1 MSAAV
6 QPSTS
11 QASTSAS
18 TSKPA
23 PTTTTVAARSGIK
36 IESKPIQWA
45 TSTGAT
51 VLQHLAAQR
60 EQGKLKNTNGTTIN
74 RDDLINSKPASTS
87 APAAKAHPKGNNGTS
102 TNTKNGNRNT
112 TTAAT
117 SRLSPSASS
126 SSSASTSVAKTKTTQ
141 TAANQNGK
149 SDSESKDK
157 PARRRKA
164 NRACSHCQ
172 KAHLTCDDSR
182 PCERCVKKGLADT
195 CTDGARKKAKY
206 LLDDDELLELKK
218 EKERKAAFKNLDES
232 FDQSQDEGGRSTA
245 EVGEVSIQ
253 QEQPTPV
260 PLPFGAASMSN
271 PNWGTPNNLNMTG
284 FAPPNGI
291 SPNEMVPFIGPL
303 GDGNMDQQRHADLY
317 SNGLNDYSPAS
328 GQSGNIQNVFGSEN
342 ASLEYSILSSML
354 NGIDPTWLSG
364 SPENQA
370 GPSNG
375 TPDNGGMGDV
385 YQNTSAFSHMGIDSM
400 PWQLSN
406 QQTASSN
413 IPSWRDPARTPGNTQ
428 SYPDPSSQSVVEP
441 LHHLDATSAMGGGAT
456 PAADAVAAYDAL
468 EVPSPKDGLQ
478 THNQMDAV
486 GRAVLDAK
494 QHGHALANA
503 SEQDVQASKAAA
515 AAAAAGLDHKPDA
528 VWKERVKHIYGDKT
542 RPFPYTEGY
551 HFLIKYATANF
562 EKAEVLRIVR
572 SLAIFRPSLIAL
584 QMPLTEDDEVFVE
597 RSIQRTILEFEKLI
611 SFSGTP
617 TVVWRRTCEIVVV
630 GNEFSMLSQWSKEYL
645 MGRYIY
651 EFFDKPSILEYWE
664 KFALH
669 AFENTAQSIM
679 MPVTLKTSTGQTTK
693 CAACFSIKRDIFDL
707 PSLIVGNFLP
717 ILS

>member
-11 QASTSAS
+11 QASSS
-18 TSKPA
+18 GSQSKPA
-23 PTTTTVAARSGIK
+23 STTTTTTTAAPRSGIK

-60 EQGKLKNTNGTTIN
+60 EQGKLKNNNGTTLN
-74 RDDLINSKPASTS
+74 RDDLINSKPTTAST
-87 APAAKAHPKGNNGTS
+87 PATKARPKASNGTNAS
-102 TNTKNGNRNT
+102 AKNGNRNT
-112 TTAAT
+112 ITAAA
-117 SRLSPSASS
+117 SRLSPSGSS
-126 SSSASTSVAKTKTTQ
+126 SSSASTSIAKAKPVHPS
-141 TAANQNGK
+141 ANQNGK
-149 SDSESKDK
+149 SEPEAKDK

-218 EKERKAAFKNLDES
+218 EKELKASNKNGDES
-232 FDQSQDEGGRSTA
+232 FDQSHDDGGDI
-245 EVGEVSIQ
+245 SIQ
-253 QEQPTPV
+253 QDQSASV
-260 PLPFGAASMSN
+260 SLPFDAPPMSN
-271 PNWGTPNNLNMTG
+271 PNWGTQNNLNMTS

-291 SPNEMVPFIGPL
+291 SNEIGPFIGPL
-303 GDGNMDQQRHADLY
+303 GDGNIDQQRHADIY
-317 SNGLNDYSPAS
+317 NNGLNDYSPAS
-328 GQSGNIQNVFGSEN
+328 GQSGSIHNMFGSEN

-370 GPSNG
+370 GPSSG
-375 TPDNGGMGDV
+375 TPDNAGMGDV

-400 PWQLSN
+400 PWQFSN
-406 QQTASSN
+406 QQTPNNNNVS
-413 IPSWRDPARTPGNTQ
+413 SWRDPARTPGNSQ
-428 SYPDPSSQSVVEP
+428 HYHDSSSQAVEP

-468 EVPSPKDGLQ
+468 EVPSPKDG
-478 THNQMDAV
+478 THPHNQMDAV

-494 QHGHALANA
+494 KHGHALANA

-551 HFLIKYATANF
+551 HFLIKYATANL

>member
-1 MSAAV
+1 
-6 QPSTS
+6 
-11 QASTSAS
+11 
-18 TSKPA
+18 
-23 PTTTTVAARSGIK
+23 
-36 IESKPIQWA
+36 
-45 TSTGAT
+45 
-51 VLQHLAAQR
+51 
-60 EQGKLKNTNGTTIN
+60 
-74 RDDLINSKPASTS
+74 
-87 APAAKAHPKGNNGTS
+87 
-102 TNTKNGNRNT
+102 
-112 TTAAT
+112 
-117 SRLSPSASS
+117 
-126 SSSASTSVAKTKTTQ
+126 
-141 TAANQNGK
+141 
-149 SDSESKDK
+149 
-157 PARRRKA
+157 RRRKA

-218 EKERKAAFKNLDES
+218 EKQRKA
-232 FDQSQDEGGRSTA
+232 
-245 EVGEVSIQ
+245 
-253 QEQPTPV
+253 
-260 PLPFGAASMSN
+260 
-271 PNWGTPNNLNMTG
+271 
-284 FAPPNGI
+284 
-291 SPNEMVPFIGPL
+291 
-303 GDGNMDQQRHADLY
+303 
-317 SNGLNDYSPAS
+317 
-328 GQSGNIQNVFGSEN
+328 
-342 ASLEYSILSSML
+342 YSILSSML

-370 GPSNG
+370 GPSNE
-375 TPDNGGMGDV
+375 TPDN
-385 YQNTSAFSHMGIDSM
+385 
-400 PWQLSN
+400 
-406 QQTASSN
+406 
-413 IPSWRDPARTPGNTQ
+413 
-428 SYPDPSSQSVVEP
+428 
-441 LHHLDATSAMGGGAT
+441 
-456 PAADAVAAYDAL
+456 
-468 EVPSPKDGLQ
+468 
-478 THNQMDAV
+478 
-486 GRAVLDAK
+486 
-494 QHGHALANA
+494 
-503 SEQDVQASKAAA
+503 
-515 AAAAAGLDHKPDA
+515 
-528 VWKERVKHIYGDKT
+528 ERVKHIYGDKT

-551 HFLIKYATANF
+551 HFLIKYATANL

-717 ILS
+717 IL

>member
-1 MSAAV
+1 MSTAV

-11 QASTSAS
+11 QASTSGS

-23 PTTTTVAARSGIK
+23 TNPSTTARKGIK

-60 EQGKLKNTNGTTIN
+60 EQGKLRNANGTTLN
-74 RDDLINSKPASTS
+74 RDDLINSKPTES
-87 APAAKAHPKGNNGTS
+87 ATS
-102 TNTKNGNRNT
+102 TTKARSKGSNGSGSSAKNGNGNKT
-112 TTAAT
+112 TGPIAS
-117 SRLSPSASS
+117 SRPSSSPSSS
-126 SSSASTSVAKTKTTQ
+126 TTSTTIAKAKTVQPITKE
-141 TAANQNGK
+141 NGK
-149 SDSESKDK
+149 TNSDSTEK

-218 EKERKAAFKNLDES
+218 EKERKAALRSGDES
-232 FDQSQDEGGRSTA
+232 YDQSHDERGRSMSEA
-245 EVGEVSIQ
+245 GD
-253 QEQPTPV
+253 
-260 PLPFGAASMSN
+260 ASMQQDHPANVPMSFVAA
-271 PNWGTPNNLNMTG
+271 PMPSSTWGTPSNLTMAN
-284 FAPPNGI
+284 FEPPNGTAQ
-291 SPNEMVPFIGPL
+291 NEMGQFIGPI
-303 GDGNMDQQRHADLY
+303 GEGNIGQQRHTEMY
-317 SNGLNDYSPAS
+317 SNGVNDFSPTS
-328 GQSGNIQNVFGSEN
+328 GHSGGIQNVFGSEN

-364 SPENQA
+364 SPENQT
-370 GPSNG
+370 GPSNS
-375 TPDNGGMGDV
+375 TPDNHGMSDV
-385 YQNTSAFSHMGIDSM
+385 YQNASAFSHMGIDSM
-400 PWQLSN
+400 PWQFSN
-406 QQTASSN
+406 QQTSSNN
-413 IPSWRDPARTPGNTQ
+413 IPSWRDPARTPGTSQ
-428 SYPDPSSQSVVEP
+428 PYPDSSSQAVEP
-441 LHHLDATSAMGGGAT
+441 LHHLDATNAMGGAAT
-456 PAADAVAAYDAL
+456 PAADGVAAYDAL
-468 EVPSPKDGLQ
+468 EVPSPKDGSQ
-478 THNQMDAV
+478 SHNPMDAV

-551 HFLIKYATANF
+551 HFLIKYATANL